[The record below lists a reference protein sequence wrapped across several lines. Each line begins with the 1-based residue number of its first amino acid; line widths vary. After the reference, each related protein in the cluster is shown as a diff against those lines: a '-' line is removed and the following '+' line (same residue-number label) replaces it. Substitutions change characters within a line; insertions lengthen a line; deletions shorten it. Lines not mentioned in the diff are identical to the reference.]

1 MKKKKPIGIIL
12 LAVFL
17 GWGILNTI
25 SRIFLRTD
33 SADVTILN
41 HYNITWI
48 GYILAFLLLIL
59 NILSLYSVLTKKKW
73 GVKMMY
79 IFFALNVF
87 FTFLIMIVSFLD
99 FEVAKDAYS
108 QSRIN
113 RGLSVDNIDKIM
125 NPTIT
130 IIMTLGYGIF
140 YSLLGLYVNKKKEY
154 FSS

>member
-1 MKKKKPIGIIL
+1 
-12 LAVFL
+12 
-17 GWGILNTI
+17 
-25 SRIFLRTD
+25 
-33 SADVTILN
+33 
-41 HYNITWI
+41 
-48 GYILAFLLLIL
+48 
-59 NILSLYSVLTKKKW
+59 
-73 GVKMMY
+73 MMY